1 MADLFGTANT
11 AEVALAAAT
20 TKTVIQIIAPTNHR
34 VKVMGWGVF
43 FDGVSA
49 TAEPVQVE
57 LLRQTSAGTMSA
69 LTPVKTDAASETLLT
84 TAQHTATVE
93 PAASDVL
100 DAVEVHPQAGY
111 ERICSTPGSQLFVVG
126 GGGRVGIRCTAP
138 AAVNVRAKIFFE
150 E

>member
-1 MADLFGTANT
+1 VADLFGTANT

-43 FDGVSA
+43 FDGTSA

-57 LLRQTSAGTMSA
+57 LLRQTSA
-69 LTPVKTDAASETLLT
+69 LTPVKTDAASEPLLT
-84 TAQHTATVE
+84 TAQHTATAE
-93 PAASDVL
+93 PTASDVL
-100 DAVEVHPQAGY
+100 DVVEVHPQASY
-111 ERICSTPGSQLFVVG
+111 ERVCSTPGSQLFVVG